1 LSIIVTSVD
10 KVNEQKEERIHV
22 DRRQE
27 TEENAKHKPITKARN
42 LPAVSLARDEGT
54 KEEGVV

>member
-1 LSIIVTSVD
+1 VD

-42 LPAVSLARDEGT
+42 LPAVSLAGEEGT
-54 KEEGVV
+54 KEEGGVFPP